1 MAETLSLS
9 PAASGGIGP
18 RPRYSCGVP
27 IEPPEPVADLDWSA
41 ERARTF
47 GNSIL
52 ELYAGFL
59 ESVADGPASPRLTQ
73 ADVRRAVAL
82 DVPEE
87 PATDA
92 VILNHLQA
100 ILDNSTRTGAGG
112 FLAYISGGGTVPGAL
127 AEVLASGLNPNVGG
141 WVLSPAATEVEAR
154 LIAWMTGRF
163 GLPPEAGGQIV
174 QGGALANLTALKL
187 ARDRALPGSRLDGLR
202 DAAPIAFYST
212 AEAHF
217 TVDRAADVLG
227 LGEGAVRKIPI
238 DRENRMIVGELERQ
252 LETDIARGVK
262 PAAIVANAGTTG
274 TGAIDPLPE
283 IAALARRHDCW
294 LHVDAAYGGAAV
306 LSDEL
311 RPLLGGI
318 ESADSITFD
327 AHKWMY
333 VPLTCTFVLFR
344 DSAAAARSFSAHAAY
359 VQQDKEHADRGR
371 DIGFEGL
378 QLSRNF
384 AALRAWVSLL
394 AHGRA
399 AYARRIEHDVRL
411 TSWLAGRVGETPEF
425 ELMCP
430 PSLSIC
436 CFRYRPEG
444 VTDEDYLDRLNTHV
458 MTELQI
464 DGTVFPSNASVQGRA
479 AIRTCIVSY
488 RTEAVHLE
496 HLLAST
502 LELGARIHRSGQVP

>member
-1 MAETLSLS
+1 MS
-9 PAASGGIGP
+9 
-18 RPRYSCGVP
+18 
-27 IEPPEPVADLDWSA
+27 IEPPEPVADLDWSP

-52 ELYAGFL
+52 ELYTDFL

-73 ADVRRAVAL
+73 AGVRRAVAL
-82 DVPEE
+82 EVPED

-92 VILNHLQA
+92 AIMDHLRA
-100 ILDNSTRTGAGG
+100 ILDNSTRTGSGG
-112 FLAYISGGGTVPGAL
+112 FFAYISGAGTVPGAL
-127 AEVLASGLNPNVGG
+127 VEVLASGLNPNVGG
-141 WVLSPAATEVEAR
+141 WVLSPAATEVEER
-154 LIAWMTGRF
+154 LIAWMTEVF
-163 GLPPEAGGQIV
+163 GLPSEAGGQIV
-174 QGGALANLTALKL
+174 QGGALANLTALKV
-187 ARDRALPGSRLDGLR
+187 ARDRALPDSRLNGLR
-202 DAAPIAFYST
+202 EAGPIAFYST

-217 TVDRAADVLG
+217 TIDRAADLLG
-227 LGEGAVRKIPI
+227 LGEGAVHKIPI
-238 DRENRMIVGELERQ
+238 DRENRMIVSELERQ
-252 LETDIARGVK
+252 LELDIASGIR

-274 TGAIDPLPE
+274 TGAIDPLRE
-283 IAALARRHDCW
+283 IGALARRHDCW
-294 LHVDAAYGGAAV
+294 LHVDAAYGGAAA

-311 RPLLGGI
+311 RPLLAGI

-333 VPLTCTFVLFR
+333 VPLTCAFVLFR
-344 DSAAAARSFSAHAAY
+344 DRAAAARSFSAHAAY

-399 AYARRIEHDVRL
+399 AYARRIEHDVKL
-411 TSWLAGRVGETPEF
+411 TNWLASRVEEAAEL

-436 CFRYRPEG
+436 CFRFRPDG
-444 VTDEDYLDRLNTHV
+444 VTDEDYLDRLNTHL

-502 LELGARIHRSGQVP
+502 LSMGARIHNSGQVG